1 MNMNRFLPFAIVVA
15 LLWSITPAQ
24 AEPDPTVQAIF
35 KNLMAAV
42 VADDHDKFLVDCND
56 VMKEML
62 TPEKLTSVSGQIA
75 PRAKGGYAS
84 DYLSELNQRGYT
96 VHLWRLRFKDGGD
109 DILATLSMKDGKVG
123 GFFLH

>member
-1 MNMNRFLPFAIVVA
+1 MNRFLPIVIIAA
-15 LLWSITPAQ
+15 LLWSIVPAH
-24 AEPDPTVQAIF
+24 AEPDPTVQAVF

-42 VADDHDKFLVDCND
+42 IADDHGKFLTDCNE

-62 TPEKLTSVSGQIA
+62 TPEKLTSVSEQIA
-75 PRAKGGYAS
+75 PRAKGGYDA
-84 DYLSELNQRGYT
+84 DYLGELNQRGYA

-123 GFFLH
+123 GFFLR